1 MSEATLLLDTHV
13 WLWLALGQQGTLA
26 PQAVRAIDAAA
37 ERRALAVSIISI
49 WEIALLEARQRIA
62 LPLPVG
68 EWIARA
74 LEPAAIRLLAPDRP
88 AAVIDSCCLP
98 GNFQA
103 DPADRLLVATARAEN
118 AVFATRDRKILD
130 YGKAGHVRVMKV

>member
-13 WLWLALGQQGTLA
+13 WLWLALGQKGTLT
-26 PQAVRAIDAAA
+26 PQAIRAIDEAAK
-37 ERRALAVSIISI
+37 RRALAVSIISI

-68 EWIARA
+68 EWITRA
-74 LEPAAIRLLAPDRP
+74 LEPAAIRLLALDRP
-88 AAVIDSCCLP
+88 ATVVYSCRLP
-98 GNFQA
+98 GDFHA

-118 AVFATRDRKILD
+118 AVLVTRDRKILD
-130 YGKAGHVRVMKV
+130 YSRAGHVRVMAV

>member
-1 MSEATLLLDTHV
+1 MSGATLLLDTHV

-37 ERRALAVSIISI
+37 ERRALAVSIISV

-62 LPLPVG
+62 LPLPAG

-74 LEPAAIRLLAPDRP
+74 LEPAAIRLLALDRP
-88 AAVIDSCCLP
+88 ATVVDSCRLP
-98 GNFQA
+98 GNFHA
-103 DPADRLLVATARAEN
+103 DPADRLLVATARAES
-118 AVFATRDRKILD
+118 AVLVTRDRKILD
-130 YGKAGHVRVMKV
+130 YGTAGHVRVMRV

>member
-74 LEPAAIRLLAPDRP
+74 LEPAPIRLLALDRP

-98 GNFQA
+98 GNFHA

-118 AVFATRDRKILD
+118 AILATRDRKILD